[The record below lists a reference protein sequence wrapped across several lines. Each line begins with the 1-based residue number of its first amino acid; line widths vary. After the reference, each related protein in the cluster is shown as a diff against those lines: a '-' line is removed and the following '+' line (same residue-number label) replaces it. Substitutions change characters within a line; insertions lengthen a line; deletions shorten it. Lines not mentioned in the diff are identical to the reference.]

1 MPTIF
6 RYGPYRFF
14 FYSGDRVEPMHVH
27 IEAEDNIAKIW
38 LDPIRLENSGG
49 FNRSEMGRIL
59 NIIREHQIEL
69 MEAWNGYF
77 GS

>member
-1 MPTIF
+1 MPTIL
-6 RYGPYRFF
+6 RSGRYRFF
-14 FYSGDRVEPMHVH
+14 FYSGDRDEPMHIH
-27 IEAEDNIAKIW
+27 IEADDNIAKVW

-49 FNRSEMGRIL
+49 FGRPEIGRIL
-59 NIIREHQIEL
+59 NIISKHQIEL